1 MALRNDISS
10 LMGRLGRTDLPYR
23 EFVDPLGDME
33 MWPIFE
39 ALLHDPRIVGR
50 APTLLE
56 QRRRA
61 SLPTGRTG
69 ATEMA
74 PAESGAPAA
83 HTPAQ
88 PPQPDRTL
96 AGDPQLR
103 SFLGQL
109 GTPSG
114 RGRHPR

>member
-23 EFVDPLGDME
+23 EFADPLGDME

-39 ALLHDPRIVGR
+39 ALLQDPRIVGR

-61 SLPTGRTG
+61 SLPAGR
-69 ATEMA
+69 AAAAEIASADPSA
-74 PAESGAPAA
+74 PAAGAPARSA
-83 HTPAQ
+83 QPDQTPA
-88 PPQPDRTL
+88 
-96 AGDPQLR
+96 ADPQLR

-109 GTPSG
+109 GAPSG